1 MSFEQLGLQAELLQ
15 AVTQQG
21 YTSPT
26 PIQKKAIP
34 MILEGRD
41 ILGGAQTGT
50 GKTAAFA
57 LPILQLLGGRT
68 AKGRQPRAL
77 ILTPTRELAAQVAES
92 VRTYGRGM
100 RLRSTVIFGGV
111 GFQQQID
118 ALRRGVDILVA
129 TPGRL
134 LDHINQ
140 KNADLSHVE
149 ILVLDEADRM
159 LDMGF
164 IHDIRKVLN
173 QLPAERQSML
183 FSATYSDEVK
193 ELADGFMRT
202 PELVEV
208 GHRNTAVETVTQVM
222 HPVARSSKRDLL
234 THLIKEGDWRQ
245 VLVFS
250 RTKHGADRLAKGLE
264 ADGISATSI
273 HGNKSQPARTKA
285 LADFKNGRVRILV
298 ATDIAA
304 RGLDIDGL
312 PHVVNY
318 ELPNVP
324 EDYIHRI
331 GRTGRAGANGEA
343 VSLVCADEMK
353 LLDMIQRLTKREVE
367 VVEIEGFKQEA
378 SASPQSA
385 HRRGISLAAREE
397 RTRLRPERN
406 RNVAPPP
413 ARRLADNAAVRT
425 QRAGVPRERKPGPGP
440 ISRLRPGPANPE
452 TPGAKHVPT
461 GELIAVE
468 TGAGNGWNRAAPNH
482 GRVSGETNGAN
493 NGWRAAR
500 RIAGANTVR
509 NGLESVGTTAGTTGD
524 RAVGKR
530 VKATGGPNAGAGTV
544 PSIGPIPTG
553 SRARARPGANR
564 ASALGEIRNVGTGQV
579 VPTPPVS
586 SPAWLPRPSRPGA
599 QCPATLKK
607 NPGKRPKSPNKSRSG
622 NAGVGA
628 ARTPE
633 ACCKTRGIGPKTGY
647 PRMKA

>member
-21 YTSPT
+21 YTTPT
-26 PIQKKAIP
+26 PIQAKAIP
-34 MILEGRD
+34 IILAGRD

-111 GFQQQID
+111 GFQPQID

-193 ELADGFMRT
+193 ELADGFMRS

-264 ADGISATSI
+264 VDGISATSI

-378 SASPQSA
+378 SALPQSA
-385 HRRGISLAAREE
+385 QPVRNQSARSGRTGSASPRTQSERRPSSGASAGGQRRRPDTAGGRPQRTETRTRSDFASSSRSSESGNARREARPDRGVDRGGERGEE
-397 RTRLRPERN
+397 RMEPRRSESQTGERRSERSEQRMENRPEDRG
-406 RNVAPPP
+406 REHCPE
-413 ARRLADNAAVRT
+413 
-425 QRAGVPRERKPGPGP
+425 RAGERRNDRRDDRGAGRRETREGDRRTERGNGNRSFGRTDSNRKPG
-440 ISRLRPGPANPE
+440 
-452 TPGAKHVPT
+452 
-461 GELIAVE
+461 
-468 TGAGNGWNRAAPNH
+468 
-482 GRVSGETNGAN
+482 
-493 NGWRAAR
+493 
-500 RIAGANTVR
+500 AGAPR
-509 NGLESVGTTAGTTGD
+509 GESRFGARGDRQDRPHTAGF
-524 RAVGKR
+524 K
-530 VKATGGPNAGAGTV
+530 
-544 PSIGPIPTG
+544 
-553 SRARARPGANR
+553 
-564 ASALGEIRNVGTGQV
+564 
-579 VPTPPVS
+579 
-586 SPAWLPRPSRPGA
+586 
-599 QCPATLKK
+599 
-607 NPGKRPKSPNKSRSG
+607 
-622 NAGVGA
+622 
-628 ARTPE
+628 
-633 ACCKTRGIGPKTGY
+633 
-647 PRMKA
+647 PRMVAAAEPPRSNVPRDFEKESREEAKKSEQQPFWKRWGWGGQDA

>member
-1 MSFEQLGLQAELLQ
+1 MFRLERRQRFFILGLEDPERRRRGTRRTGDFMSFEQLGLQAELLQ
-15 AVTQQG
+15 TISQQG
-21 YTSPT
+21 YTTPT
-26 PIQKKAIP
+26 PIQAKAIP
-34 MILEGRD
+34 VILAGRD

-57 LPILQLLGGRT
+57 LPILQLLGGRV

-92 VRTYGRGM
+92 VRTYGRSM

-111 GFQQQID
+111 GFQPQID

-140 KNADLSHVE
+140 RNADLSHVE

-164 IHDIRKVLN
+164 IHDIRKVLQ
-173 QLPAERQSML
+173 QLPKERQSML

-193 ELADGFMRT
+193 ELADGFMRS
-202 PELVEV
+202 PELIEV
-208 GHRNTAVETVTQVM
+208 GHRNTPIETVTQVM

-234 THLIKEGDWRQ
+234 THLVKEGDWRQ
-245 VLVFS
+245 VLVFT

-285 LADFKNGRVRILV
+285 LADFKNGRVRLLV

-343 VSLVCADEMK
+343 ISLVCADEMK
-353 LLDMIQRLTKREVE
+353 LLDMIQRLTKRDVE

-378 SASPQSA
+378 GPTPSSSQQARNQSGRSGRTNSASPRTQSE
-385 HRRGISLAAREE
+385 RRPASGSSAGGERRRPETSGGRPQRTENRTKSDFASSSRSNEFGNARREE
-397 RTRLRPERN
+397 RTDRGTDRGGDRGGARPEERRTERGGERREERGSRPSWRSDSGRRPGAPN
-406 RNVAPPP
+406 GESRSGARDSQKPRSHGNAGFKPRLVAT
-413 ARRLADNAAVRT
+413 ADAPQSA
-425 QRAGVPRERKPGPGP
+425 PRSFENEPREEMKKPERKPFWK
-440 ISRLRPGPANPE
+440 R
-452 TPGAKHVPT
+452 
-461 GELIAVE
+461 
-468 TGAGNGWNRAAPNH
+468 W
-482 GRVSGETNGAN
+482 GRSQ
-493 NGWRAAR
+493 
-500 RIAGANTVR
+500 
-509 NGLESVGTTAGTTGD
+509 D
-524 RAVGKR
+524 
-530 VKATGGPNAGAGTV
+530 
-544 PSIGPIPTG
+544 
-553 SRARARPGANR
+553 
-564 ASALGEIRNVGTGQV
+564 ASE
-579 VPTPPVS
+579 
-586 SPAWLPRPSRPGA
+586 
-599 QCPATLKK
+599 
-607 NPGKRPKSPNKSRSG
+607 
-622 NAGVGA
+622 
-628 ARTPE
+628 
-633 ACCKTRGIGPKTGY
+633 
-647 PRMKA
+647 

>member
-21 YTSPT
+21 YTTPT
-26 PIQKKAIP
+26 PIQAKAIP
-34 MILEGRD
+34 IILAGRD

-111 GFQQQID
+111 GFQPQID

-193 ELADGFMRT
+193 ELADGFMRS

-250 RTKHGADRLAKGLE
+250 RTKHGADRLAKTLE

-353 LLDMIQRLTKREVE
+353 LLDMIQRLTRREVE

-378 SASPQSA
+378 SVSPQSA
-385 HRRGISLAAREE
+385 QPARNQSARSGRTGSASPRTQSERRPSSGAPAGGQRRRPETSGGRPQRTETRTKSDFASSSRSSESGNARREE
-397 RTRLRPERN
+397 RPDRGTDRGGDRGGARTEERRTERGGERREERGSRPWRSDSGRKPGAPNGESRFGARDSQKPRSHGNAGFKPRL
-406 RNVAPPP
+406 VAV
-413 ARRLADNAAVRT
+413 ADAPQSA
-425 QRAGVPRERKPGPGP
+425 PRSFENEPREEQKSERKPFWKRWGR
-440 ISRLRPGPANPE
+440 SQD
-452 TPGAKHVPT
+452 
-461 GELIAVE
+461 
-468 TGAGNGWNRAAPNH
+468 AA
-482 GRVSGETNGAN
+482 E
-493 NGWRAAR
+493 
-500 RIAGANTVR
+500 
-509 NGLESVGTTAGTTGD
+509 
-524 RAVGKR
+524 
-530 VKATGGPNAGAGTV
+530 
-544 PSIGPIPTG
+544 
-553 SRARARPGANR
+553 
-564 ASALGEIRNVGTGQV
+564 
-579 VPTPPVS
+579 
-586 SPAWLPRPSRPGA
+586 
-599 QCPATLKK
+599 
-607 NPGKRPKSPNKSRSG
+607 
-622 NAGVGA
+622 
-628 ARTPE
+628 
-633 ACCKTRGIGPKTGY
+633 
-647 PRMKA
+647 